1 MSKFQ
6 AIFSGVVAYILLSL
20 YVGIVGYMVYMV
32 AEYQTKE
39 FTSGVTY
46 IVTIVGGLVS
56 ALVVGK
62 LAITP
67 PKDPPALF
75 TAAAAAAGG
84 QPDPINVWL
93 TVAYMVVWLLT
104 GLAALV
110 VGVLLYSD
118 VNMLLA
124 GIGTNWLGLAV
135 AAAYAYFGVKP

>member
-6 AIFSGVVAYILLSL
+6 AIFSGVVAYILLAL
-20 YVGIVGYMVYMV
+20 YVGIVGYMGYMV
-32 AEYQTKE
+32 AAYQTKE
-39 FTSGVTY
+39 FTAGVTY
-46 IVTIVGGLVS
+46 IVTTVGGLVS

-67 PKDPPALF
+67 PKAPPALF
-75 TAAAAAAGG
+75 TAAAAAGG
-84 QPDPINVWL
+84 GPDPLNVWL
-93 TVAYMVVWLLT
+93 TVAFMVVWLLA

-118 VNMLLA
+118 VNQLLA

-135 AAAYAYFGVKP
+135 AAGYAYFGVKP

>member
-6 AIFSGVVAYILLSL
+6 AIFSGVVAYILLAL
-20 YVGIVGYMVYMV
+20 YVGIVGYMGYMV
-32 AEYQTKE
+32 AAYQTKE
-39 FTSGVTY
+39 FTAGVTY
-46 IVTIVGGLVS
+46 IVTTVGGLVS

-75 TAAAAAAGG
+75 TAAAAAGG
-84 QPDPINVWL
+84 GPDPLNVWL
-93 TVAYMVVWLLT
+93 TVAFMVVWLLA

-118 VNMLLA
+118 VNQSLA

-135 AAAYAYFGVKP
+135 AAGYAYFGVKP

>member
-6 AIFSGVVAYILLSL
+6 AIFSGVVAYILLAL

-32 AEYQTKE
+32 AAYQTKE

-46 IVTIVGGLVS
+46 IVTTVGGLVS

-75 TAAAAAAGG
+75 TAAAAAGG
-84 QPDPINVWL
+84 GPDPLNVWL
-93 TVAYMVVWLLT
+93 TVAFMVVWLLA

-118 VNMLLA
+118 VNQLLA

-135 AAAYAYFGVKP
+135 AAGYAYFGVKP

>member
-6 AIFSGVVAYILLSL
+6 AIFSGVIAYILLTL
-20 YVGIVGYMVYMV
+20 YVGIVGYMVTQH
-32 AEYQTKE
+32 QTKE

-46 IVTIVGGLVS
+46 TVTIVGGLVS

-67 PKDPPALF
+67 PTDPPALA
-75 TAAAAAAGG
+75 TAAAKAAGTP
-84 QPDPINVWL
+84 PDPLNVWL
-93 TVAYMVVWLLT
+93 TVAYMIVWLLV

-118 VNMLLA
+118 VNKLLA

-135 AAAYAYFGVKP
+135 AAGYAYFGVKP